1 MDKEMIIKYID
12 YCLKDSINEID
23 LNFQYYYEK
32 IKYYTNLIKLT
43 EQNKPL
49 FFQKKKLK
57 EYYEEIAEYN
67 NIIKEASIKLDE
79 EAKLIK
85 EIMESVS

>member
-12 YCLKDSINEID
+12 YCLKDSINVID

-43 EQNKPL
+43 
-49 FFQKKKLK
+49 KKINHFSFKRKNLK
-57 EYYEEIAEYN
+57 N
-67 NIIKEASIKLDE
+67 TMKK
-79 EAKLIK
+79 
-85 EIMESVS
+85 